1 MIKQLSIN
9 GQILNTNNLAKLDS
23 GNVFDV
29 QQIIR
34 SEKEG
39 QSLKIIQPD
48 MDISKDS
55 DRELRSQ
62 IWFNDSQN
70 RSLGVIQHIQTG
82 NYINFQILY
91 NRIIDR
97 QIQNNWHG
105 LGIVQNLQ
113 TSQISVTCSNQPN
126 IASNNSEIATTSW
139 VRQLLASK
147 GIN

>member
-9 GQILNTNNLAKLDS
+9 NEVLNIDNLAKLDS

-29 QQIIR
+29 QQVIR

-39 QSLKIIQPD
+39 PSLKIIQPE
-48 MDISKDS
+48 MDITQDS
-55 DRELRSQ
+55 ERELRSQ
-62 IWFNDSQN
+62 IWFTDSQN
-70 RSLGVIQHIQTG
+70 RGLGVIQHIQTG
-82 NYINFQILY
+82 NYISFQFLY

-97 QIQNNWHG
+97 QIQNSWIG
-105 LGIVQNLQ
+105 LGIIHDLQ
-113 TSQISVTCSNQPN
+113 TNQISVTSSNQPN